1 MEPRSI
7 SRIKTKKAYQQ
18 IVETILEL
26 IVQGELEYGNKLYNE
41 QDLLSL
47 LGVSRPTL
55 REALRVLEFLGIVT
69 VGPRR
74 GIVINEPEDSDGY
87 LPLIYIMMFEKTGE
101 RALFELRQALQIE
114 MVGYAALRRSPEN
127 LDMLNEIVVRT
138 ENNLGADN
146 DVFAQLD
153 FDFHM
158 QIMRCAENT
167 LALRLMRTFGTLM
180 RDQLREIIY
189 ALPLERRFD
198 TLRFHREIAESVAQ
212 RNAEA
217 ARATMRRHLE
227 RPHNALTD
235 RPLTIRL

>member
-1 MEPRSI
+1 M
-7 SRIKTKKAYQQ
+7 
-18 IVETILEL
+18 
-26 IVQGELEYGNKLYNE
+26 
-41 QDLLSL
+41 
-47 LGVSRPTL
+47 
-55 REALRVLEFLGIVT
+55 
-69 VGPRR
+69 GPRR